1 MRIEIRCRLIYYL
14 DLALREGNYAPDEE
28 QTDPDPYI
36 NILNTDLTE
45 MEELICES
53 LPPRKA
59 NFVFDN
65 ITKLIDKILL
75 NGVRMLK
82 QVNKNGVLKLVS
94 NVESLQQNLIGFVLV
109 QDNQLSK
116 TKKYFK
122 LMTMSGSEILNFMSI
137 NKGLF
142 GFDDYKMV
150 MELRL
155 EEPERSNT
163 IQFMKDY
170 FIQNKA

>member
-1 MRIEIRCRLIYYL
+1 M
-14 DLALREGNYAPDEE
+14 
-28 QTDPDPYI
+28 
-36 NILNTDLTE
+36 
-45 MEELICES
+45 ICES
-53 LPPRKA
+53 LPNRKA

-75 NGVRMLK
+75 KGVKMLK
-82 QVNKNGVLKLVS
+82 GVNKNGVLKLVS
-94 NVESLQQNLIGFVLV
+94 NVESLQQNLIGFVVV
-109 QDNQLSK
+109 QDNQLAK

-122 LMTMSGSEILNFMSI
+122 LMTLSGAEILNFMSV
-137 NKGLF
+137 NRGMF
-142 GFDDYKMV
+142 TFEEYKLV
-150 MELRL
+150 IELRL

>member
-1 MRIEIRCRLIYYL
+1 M
-14 DLALREGNYAPDEE
+14 
-28 QTDPDPYI
+28 DPDPYI
-36 NILNTDLTE
+36 GILNTDLTE
-45 MEELICES
+45 MEEMICES
-53 LPPRKA
+53 LPTRKA

-75 NGVRMLK
+75 KGVKMLK
-82 QVNKNGVLKLVS
+82 GVNKNGVLKLVS
-94 NVESLQQNLIGFVLV
+94 NVESLQQNLIGFVVV

-122 LMTMSGSEILNFMSI
+122 LMTFSGAEILGFMSS
-137 NKGLF
+137 NKGMF
-142 GFDDYKMV
+142 TFDEYKLII
-150 MELRL
+150 ELRL

>member
-1 MRIEIRCRLIYYL
+1 
-14 DLALREGNYAPDEE
+14 
-28 QTDPDPYI
+28 
-36 NILNTDLTE
+36 
-45 MEELICES
+45 MEEMICES
-53 LPPRKA
+53 LPNRKA

-75 NGVRMLK
+75 KGVKMLK
-82 QVNKNGVLKLVS
+82 GVNKNGVLKLVS
-94 NVESLQQNLIGFVLV
+94 NVESLQQNLIGFVVV
-109 QDNQLSK
+109 QDNQLAK

-122 LMTMSGSEILNFMSI
+122 LMTLSGAEILNFMSV
-137 NKGLF
+137 NRGMF
-142 GFDDYKMV
+142 TFEEYKLV
-150 MELRL
+150 IELRL